1 MKGIGTKVI
10 RGLINKGL
18 SDEYIAIYEEL
29 DKRLNNAER
38 QQIVNLIKLS
48 SIENLA
54 QFVLKKA
61 IDKKIL
67 MLDEEPKKQAKKTE
81 SKENINKRQK
91 EFLER
96 KKQEGAK
103 KLQVYIPEDTQIK
116 FKKLQNKFGLTQA
129 ELIIKLID
137 EKYAQ
142 I

>member
-1 MKGIGTKVI
+1 MKGIGIKII

-18 SDEYIAIYEEL
+18 NDEYVAIYEEL

-48 SIENLA
+48 SIEHIA
-54 QFVLKKA
+54 QFIFEKA
-61 IDKKIL
+61 VDKKIL

-91 EFLER
+91 EFIER
-96 KKQEGAK
+96 KKDEGAK

-116 FKKLQNKFGLTQA
+116 FKKLQKEFGLTQA
-129 ELIIKLID
+129 EMIIKLID

>member
-1 MKGIGTKVI
+1 MKGIGIKVI

-67 MLDEEPKKQAKKTE
+67 MLDEEPKKQTKKTE

>member
-1 MKGIGTKVI
+1 MKGIGIKII

-18 SDEYIAIYEEL
+18 SDEYVAIYEEL
-29 DKRLNNAER
+29 DKRLNNIER
-38 QQIVNLIKLS
+38 QQIVKLIQLS
-48 SIENLA
+48 SVENLA
-54 QFVLKKA
+54 QFVLEKA

-67 MLDEEPKKQAKKTE
+67 TFDEEPKKQAKKTE

-91 EFLER
+91 GFIER
-96 KKQEGAK
+96 KKDEGAK

-137 EKYAQ
+137 EKYTQ

>member
-1 MKGIGTKVI
+1 MKGIGIKII

-18 SDEYIAIYEEL
+18 NDEYVAIYEEL

-48 SIENLA
+48 SIEHIA
-54 QFVLKKA
+54 QFIFEKA
-61 IDKKIL
+61 VDKKIL

-91 EFLER
+91 EFIER
-96 KKQEGAK
+96 KKDEGAK
-103 KLQVYIPEDTQIK
+103 KLQIYIPEDTQIK
-116 FKKLQNKFGLTQA
+116 FKKLQKEFGLTQA

>member
-1 MKGIGTKVI
+1 MKGIGIKII

-18 SDEYIAIYEEL
+18 NDEYVAIYEEL

-48 SIENLA
+48 SIEHIA
-54 QFVLKKA
+54 QFIFEKA
-61 IDKKIL
+61 VDKKIL

-91 EFLER
+91 EFIER
-96 KKQEGAK
+96 KKDEGAK
-103 KLQVYIPEDTQIK
+103 KLQIYIPEDTQIK
-116 FKKLQNKFGLTQA
+116 FKKLQKEFELTQA

>member
-1 MKGIGTKVI
+1 MKGIGIKII

-18 SDEYIAIYEEL
+18 NDEYVAIYEEL

-48 SIENLA
+48 SIKNLA
-54 QFVLKKA
+54 QFVLEKA

-91 EFLER
+91 EFIER
-96 KKQEGAK
+96 KKDEGAK

-116 FKKLQNKFGLTQA
+116 FKKLQKEFGLTQA

>member
-1 MKGIGTKVI
+1 MKGIGIKII

-48 SIENLA
+48 SIKNLA
-54 QFVLKKA
+54 QFVLEKA

-91 EFLER
+91 EFIER
-96 KKQEGAK
+96 KKDEGAK
-103 KLQVYIPEDTQIK
+103 KLQIYIPEDTQIK
-116 FKKLQNKFGLTQA
+116 FKKLQKEFELTQA

>member
-1 MKGIGTKVI
+1 MKGIGIKII

-18 SDEYIAIYEEL
+18 NDEYVAIYEEL

-48 SIENLA
+48 SIKNLA
-54 QFVLKKA
+54 QFVLEKA

-91 EFLER
+91 EFIER
-96 KKQEGAK
+96 KKDEGAK
-103 KLQVYIPEDTQIK
+103 KLQIYIPEDTQIK
-116 FKKLQNKFGLTQA
+116 FKKLQKEFGLTQA

>member
-1 MKGIGTKVI
+1 MKGIGIKII
-10 RGLINKGL
+10 RGLIKKGL
-18 SDEYIAIYEEL
+18 NDEYVAIYEEL

-54 QFVLKKA
+54 QFVLEKA
-61 IDKKIL
+61 IDRKIL

-91 EFLER
+91 EFIER
-96 KKQEGAK
+96 KKDEGAK
-103 KLQVYIPEDTQIK
+103 KLQIYIPEDTQIK
-116 FKKLQNKFGLTQA
+116 FKKLQKEFELTQA

>member
-1 MKGIGTKVI
+1 MKGIGIKII

-18 SDEYIAIYEEL
+18 NDEYVAIYEEL

-48 SIENLA
+48 SIKNLA
-54 QFVLKKA
+54 QFVLEKA

-91 EFLER
+91 EFIER
-96 KKQEGAK
+96 KKDEGAK
-103 KLQVYIPEDTQIK
+103 KLQIYIPENTQIK
-116 FKKLQNKFGLTQA
+116 FKKLQKEFGLTQA

>member
-1 MKGIGTKVI
+1 MKGIGIKII

-48 SIENLA
+48 SIKNLA
-54 QFVLKKA
+54 QFVLEKA

-91 EFLER
+91 EFIER
-96 KKQEGAK
+96 KKDEGAK
-103 KLQVYIPEDTQIK
+103 KLQIYIPEDTQIK
-116 FKKLQNKFGLTQA
+116 FKKLQKEFGLTQA

>member
-1 MKGIGTKVI
+1 MKGIGIKII

-18 SDEYIAIYEEL
+18 NDEYVAIYEEL

-48 SIENLA
+48 SIEHIA
-54 QFVLKKA
+54 QFIFEKA
-61 IDKKIL
+61 VDKKIL

-91 EFLER
+91 EFIER
-96 KKQEGAK
+96 KKDEGAK
-103 KLQVYIPEDTQIK
+103 KLQIYITEDTQIK
-116 FKKLQNKFGLTQA
+116 FKKLQKEFGLTQA

>member
-1 MKGIGTKVI
+1 MKGIGIKII

-18 SDEYIAIYEEL
+18 NDEYVAIYEEL

-48 SIENLA
+48 SIEHIA
-54 QFVLKKA
+54 QFIFEKA
-61 IDKKIL
+61 VDKKIL

-81 SKENINKRQK
+81 SKESINKRQK
-91 EFLER
+91 EFIER
-96 KKQEGAK
+96 KKDEGAK
-103 KLQVYIPEDTQIK
+103 KLQIYIPEDTQIK
-116 FKKLQNKFGLTQA
+116 FKKLQKEFELTQA

>member
-1 MKGIGTKVI
+1 MKGIGIKII

-18 SDEYIAIYEEL
+18 KDEYVAIYEEL

-48 SIENLA
+48 SIEHIA
-54 QFVLKKA
+54 QFIFEKA
-61 IDKKIL
+61 VDKKIL

-81 SKENINKRQK
+81 RKENINKRQK
-91 EFLER
+91 EFIER
-96 KKQEGAK
+96 KKDEGAK
-103 KLQVYIPEDTQIK
+103 KLQIYIPEDTQIK
-116 FKKLQNKFGLTQA
+116 FKKLQKEFGLTQA
-129 ELIIKLID
+129 ELIIKIID

>member
-1 MKGIGTKVI
+1 MKGIGIKII

-48 SIENLA
+48 SIKNLA
-54 QFVLKKA
+54 QFVLEKA

-91 EFLER
+91 EFIER
-96 KKQEGAK
+96 KKDEGAK
-103 KLQVYIPEDTQIK
+103 KLQIYIPENTQIK
-116 FKKLQNKFGLTQA
+116 FKKLQKEFGLTQA

>member
-1 MKGIGTKVI
+1 MKGIGIKII

-18 SDEYIAIYEEL
+18 SDEYVAIYEEL

-48 SIENLA
+48 SIEHIA
-54 QFVLKKA
+54 QFIFEKA
-61 IDKKIL
+61 VDKKIL

-91 EFLER
+91 EFIER
-96 KKQEGAK
+96 KKDEGAK
-103 KLQVYIPEDTQIK
+103 KLQIYIPEDTQIK
-116 FKKLQNKFGLTQA
+116 FKKLQKEFELTQA

>member
-1 MKGIGTKVI
+1 MKGIGIKII

-18 SDEYIAIYEEL
+18 NDEYVAIYEEL

-48 SIENLA
+48 SIEHIA
-54 QFVLKKA
+54 QFIFEKA
-61 IDKKIL
+61 VDKKIL

-81 SKENINKRQK
+81 SKESINKRQK
-91 EFLER
+91 EFIER
-96 KKQEGAK
+96 KKDEGAK
-103 KLQVYIPEDTQIK
+103 KLQIYIPEDTQIK
-116 FKKLQNKFGLTQA
+116 FKKLQKEFGLTQA

>member
-1 MKGIGTKVI
+1 MKGIGIKII

-18 SDEYIAIYEEL
+18 NDEYVAIYEEL

-54 QFVLKKA
+54 QFVLEKA

-91 EFLER
+91 EFIER
-96 KKQEGAK
+96 KKDEGAK
-103 KLQVYIPEDTQIK
+103 KLQIYIPEDTQIK
-116 FKKLQNKFGLTQA
+116 FKKLQKEFGLTQA

>member
-1 MKGIGTKVI
+1 MKGIGIKII

-18 SDEYIAIYEEL
+18 SDEYVAIYEEL
-29 DKRLNNAER
+29 DKRLNNIER
-38 QQIVNLIKLS
+38 QQIVKLIQLS
-48 SIENLA
+48 SVENLA
-54 QFVLKKA
+54 QFVLEKA

-67 MLDEEPKKQAKKTE
+67 KFDEEPKKQAKKTE

-91 EFLER
+91 GFIER
-96 KKQEGAK
+96 KKDEGAK

-137 EKYAQ
+137 EKYTQ

>member
-1 MKGIGTKVI
+1 MKGIGIKII

-18 SDEYIAIYEEL
+18 SDEYVAIYEEL
-29 DKRLNNAER
+29 DKRLTNAER

-48 SIENLA
+48 SIQNLA
-54 QFVLKKA
+54 QFVLEKA

-91 EFLER
+91 EFIER
-96 KKQEGAK
+96 KKDEGAK
-103 KLQVYIPEDTQIK
+103 KLQIYIPEDTQIK

>member
-1 MKGIGTKVI
+1 MKGIGIKII

-18 SDEYIAIYEEL
+18 SDEYVAIYEEL

-48 SIENLA
+48 SIEHIA
-54 QFVLKKA
+54 QFIFEKA
-61 IDKKIL
+61 VDKKIL

-91 EFLER
+91 EFIER
-96 KKQEGAK
+96 KKDEGAK
-103 KLQVYIPEDTQIK
+103 KLQIYIPEDTQIK
-116 FKKLQNKFGLTQA
+116 FKKLQKEFGLTQA

>member
-1 MKGIGTKVI
+1 MKGIGIKII

-48 SIENLA
+48 SIKNLA
-54 QFVLKKA
+54 QFVLEKA

-91 EFLER
+91 EFIER
-96 KKQEGAK
+96 KKDEGTK

-116 FKKLQNKFGLTQA
+116 FKKLQKEFGLTQA
-129 ELIIKLID
+129 EMIIKLID

>member
-1 MKGIGTKVI
+1 MKGIGIKII

-48 SIENLA
+48 SIKNLA
-54 QFVLKKA
+54 QFVLEKA

-91 EFLER
+91 EFIER
-96 KKQEGAK
+96 KKDEGAK

-116 FKKLQNKFGLTQA
+116 FKKLQKEFGLTQA

>member
-1 MKGIGTKVI
+1 MKGIGIKVI

-48 SIENLA
+48 SVENLA

-67 MLDEEPKKQAKKTE
+67 MLDEEPKKQTKKTE

>member
-1 MKGIGTKVI
+1 MKGIGIKII

-18 SDEYIAIYEEL
+18 NDEYVAIYEEL
-29 DKRLNNAER
+29 DKRLSNAER

-48 SIENLA
+48 SIEHIA
-54 QFVLKKA
+54 QFIFEKA
-61 IDKKIL
+61 VDKKIL

-91 EFLER
+91 EFIER
-96 KKQEGAK
+96 KKDEGAK
-103 KLQVYIPEDTQIK
+103 KLQIYIPEDTQIK
-116 FKKLQNKFGLTQA
+116 FKKLQKEFGLTQA

>member
-1 MKGIGTKVI
+1 MKGIGIKII

-48 SIENLA
+48 SIKNLA
-54 QFVLKKA
+54 QFVLEKA

-91 EFLER
+91 EFIER
-96 KKQEGAK
+96 KKDEGAK

-116 FKKLQNKFGLTQA
+116 FKKLQKEFGLTQA
-129 ELIIKLID
+129 EMIIKLID

>member
-1 MKGIGTKVI
+1 MKGIGIKII

-18 SDEYIAIYEEL
+18 NDEYVAIYEEL

-54 QFVLKKA
+54 QFVLEKA

-91 EFLER
+91 EFIER
-96 KKQEGAK
+96 KKDEGAK

-116 FKKLQNKFGLTQA
+116 FKKLQKEFGLTQA

>member
-1 MKGIGTKVI
+1 MKGIGIKII

-18 SDEYIAIYEEL
+18 NDEYVAIYEEL

-54 QFVLKKA
+54 QFVLEKA

-91 EFLER
+91 EFIER
-96 KKQEGAK
+96 KKDEGAK
-103 KLQVYIPEDTQIK
+103 KIQVYIPEDTQIK
-116 FKKLQNKFGLTQA
+116 FKKLQKEFGLTQA

>member
-1 MKGIGTKVI
+1 MKGIGIKII

-48 SIENLA
+48 SIKNLA
-54 QFVLKKA
+54 QFVLEKA

-81 SKENINKRQK
+81 SKENTNKRQK
-91 EFLER
+91 EFIER
-96 KKQEGAK
+96 KKDEGAK
-103 KLQVYIPEDTQIK
+103 KLQIYIPEDTQIK
-116 FKKLQNKFGLTQA
+116 FKKLQKEFGLTQA

>member
-1 MKGIGTKVI
+1 MKGIGIKII

-18 SDEYIAIYEEL
+18 SDEYVAIYEEL
-29 DKRLNNAER
+29 DKRLTNAER

-54 QFVLKKA
+54 QFVLEKA

-91 EFLER
+91 EFIER
-96 KKQEGAK
+96 KKDEGAK
-103 KLQVYIPEDTQIK
+103 KLQIYIPEDTQIK
-116 FKKLQNKFGLTQA
+116 FKKLQKEFELTQA

>member
-1 MKGIGTKVI
+1 MKGIGIKII

-48 SIENLA
+48 SIKNLA
-54 QFVLKKA
+54 QFVLEKA

-91 EFLER
+91 EFIER
-96 KKQEGAK
+96 KKDEGAK

-116 FKKLQNKFGLTQA
+116 FKKLQKEFGLTQA
-129 ELIIKLID
+129 EIIIKLID